1 MSTQLDNC
9 SIIMFDD
16 VCNICNH
23 WVQFVIK
30 RDPDGVFK
38 FLSLQSNLAASILSK
53 SSLDTKNLDSIIL
66 VDKGTTYIESAAVLK
81 ILHKLTGPIKVLLVL
96 WIIPKPI
103 RDWGY
108 RMLARN
114 RYKWFGKNK
123 VCMVLTPD
131 IKDRF
136 IKDKNEIEKRRDHD

>member
-16 VCNICNH
+16 VCNVCNH
-23 WVQFVIK
+23 WVQFVLK

-38 FLSLQSNLAASILSK
+38 FLSLRSNLAASILSR
-53 SSLDTKNLDSIIL
+53 SNLDTKNLDSIIL
-66 VDKGTTYIESAAVLK
+66 VDKGTTYIESTSVLK
-81 ILHKLTGPIKVLLVL
+81 ILHKLKGPIKVLLVL

-114 RYKWFGKNK
+114 RYKWFGENK
-123 VCMVLTPD
+123 VCMVLTSD

-136 IKDKNEIEKRRDHD
+136 IKDENEIEKRGNHD

>member
-9 SIIMFDD
+9 SIIMFDN
-16 VCNICNH
+16 VCNVCNH

-66 VDKGTTYIESAAVLK
+66 VDKGTTYIESTAVLK
-81 ILHKLTGPIKVLLVL
+81 ILHKLTGPIKLLLVL

-131 IKDRF
+131 IKGRF
-136 IKDKNEIEKRRDHD
+136 VKDKNEMEKRRDHD

>member
-1 MSTQLDNC
+1 MSTQLDNY

-53 SSLDTKNLDSIIL
+53 SILDTKNLDSIIL
-66 VDKGTTYIESAAVLK
+66 VDKGTTYIESTAVLK

>member
-66 VDKGTTYIESAAVLK
+66 VDKGTTYIESTAVLK
-81 ILHKLTGPIKVLLVL
+81 ILHKLTSPIKVLLVL

>member
-1 MSTQLDNC
+1 
-9 SIIMFDD
+9 
-16 VCNICNH
+16 
-23 WVQFVIK
+23 K